1 MTHFE
6 RPDTVG
12 LVMQRLGENAK
23 DVDALFVLAAI
34 QAREGRVSEGLTVLD
49 HVLRLDPTYPGAW
62 MFKAVLHRMNG
73 ESDAER
79 SAREKAEDAEK

>member
-1 MTHFE
+1 MTYFE
-6 RPDTVG
+6 RPDTAV
-12 LVMQRLGENAK
+12 LVMQRLAENAE

-34 QAREGRVSEGLTVLD
+34 QARGGRVSEGLTILD
-49 HVLRLDPTYPGAW
+49 HALRLDRTYPGAW

-79 SAREKAEDAEK
+79 SAREKAEDAEI

>member
-1 MTHFE
+1 MTYVE
-6 RPDTVG
+6 RPEMVG
-12 LVMQRLGENAK
+12 LVMQRLADNPA

-34 QAREGRVSEGLTVLD
+34 EARDGRLTEGITTLD

-73 ESDAER
+73 DSDASR
-79 SAREKAEDAEK
+79 SARERAEEPQ